1 MIRTRLKQPA
11 RPNSTRFISSYLDEP
26 IDYGGE
32 PHTRGEAILDMQR
45 SGLPQ
50 PCINRWLQGQE
61 LAARIRRRRERIS
74 VTLIPQPARL
84 TTLV

>member
-1 MIRTRLKQPA
+1 MIPTRLKQPA
-11 RPNSTRFISSYLDEP
+11 RPNSTRFVSRYLDEL

-50 PCINRWLQGQE
+50 PCIDRWLQGQE
-61 LAARIRRRRERIS
+61 LAARIRRRHAR
-74 VTLIPQPARL
+74 VTLKPVVPRTETRAK
-84 TTLV
+84 